1 MLSMEVGSI
10 FNSLS
15 ALPTIPYNI
24 MVYLAKSTDPIADVF
39 WKMLAYKDYKALSHE
54 PLTFQQKMKLVWA
67 QGKQDTY
74 SVFLTNLIEDAMAE
88 SKQIVKIY
96 QYYIHASELYTSTVV
111 YAFDCLYGGQMSLV
125 EYNGIPVN
133 RGDLFIHCILTL
145 LNGVEVGG
153 VGKLTFLDDMSRYSA
168 ARSIIGNNK
177 TFTGVQLYM
186 AVNVGD
192 TGEEVGCGR

>member
-1 MLSMEVGSI
+1 MYNSMS
-10 FNSLS
+10 N
-15 ALPTIPYNI
+15 LPYLPYRI
-24 MVYLAKSTDPIADVF
+24 MVYLAKSTDPMADVF
-39 WKMLAYKDYKALSHE
+39 WKLLAYRDYKALTHDA
-54 PLTFQQKMKLVWA
+54 LTFEQKMKLVWA

-96 QYYIHASELYTSTVV
+96 QYYIHASELYNSTVV

-133 RGDLFIHCILTL
+133 RGDLFIHCVLSL
-145 LNGVEVGG
+145 LNGAEVGG
-153 VGKLTFLDDMSRYSA
+153 VGKLIFFDDMSRYTA
-168 ARSIIGNNK
+168 ARSTIGNDK

-192 TGEEVGCGR
+192 SGKEIDCGD

>member
-1 MLSMEVGSI
+1 MY
-10 FNSLS
+10 NSLS
-15 ALPTIPYNI
+15 RLPTIPYNI
-24 MVYLAKSTDPIADVF
+24 MVYLAKSTDPVAEIF

-54 PLTFQQKMKLVWA
+54 PLTFQQKMKIVWA

-74 SVFLTNLIEDAMAE
+74 SIFLTNLIEDAMAE

-96 QYYIHASELYTSTVV
+96 QYYIHASELYTSIVV

-133 RGDLFIHCILTL
+133 RGDLFIHCILAL

-168 ARSIIGNNK
+168 ARSTIGNNK

-186 AVNVGD
+186 AVDVGD
-192 TGEEVGCGR
+192 AGTEDGCRV

>member
-1 MLSMEVGSI
+1 MY
-10 FNSLS
+10 NSLS

-24 MVYLAKSTDPIADVF
+24 MVYLAKSTDPIAEVF
-39 WKMLAYKDYKALSHE
+39 WKMLAYQDYKALSHE

-133 RGDLFIHCILTL
+133 RGDLFIHCMLYL
-145 LNGVEVGG
+145 LNGAEVGG
-153 VGKLTFLDDMSRYSA
+153 VGKLMFLDDMSRYSA
-168 ARSIIGNNK
+168 AKSTIGNNK

-192 TGEEVGCGR
+192 SGKVVDCGD

>member
-1 MLSMEVGSI
+1 M

-39 WKMLAYKDYKALSHE
+39 WKMLAYKDYEALSHE

-67 QGKQDTY
+67 QNKQDTY

-133 RGDLFIHCILTL
+133 RGDLFIHCILAL
-145 LNGVEVGG
+145 LNGAEVGG
-153 VGKLTFLDDMSRYSA
+153 VGQIVFLDDMSRYNA
-168 ARSIIGNNK
+168 ARSTIGNNK

-186 AVNVGD
+186 SVKVGD
-192 TGEEVGCGR
+192 TGRKDGCGA

>member
-1 MLSMEVGSI
+1 MY
-10 FNSLS
+10 NSLS

-24 MVYLAKSTDPIADVF
+24 MVYLAKSTDPIAEVF
-39 WKMLAYKDYKALSHE
+39 WKMLSYKDYKALSHE

-133 RGDLFIHCILTL
+133 RGDLFIHCILAL

-168 ARSIIGNNK
+168 ARSTIGNNK

-186 AVNVGD
+186 AVDVGD
-192 TGEEVGCGR
+192 AGTEDGCRV

>member
-1 MLSMEVGSI
+1 M

-96 QYYIHASELYTSTVV
+96 QYYIHASELYSSTVV

-133 RGDLFIHCILTL
+133 RGDLFIHCVLYL
-145 LNGVEVGG
+145 LNGVKIGG
-153 VGKLTFLDDMSRYSA
+153 VGKFSFYDDMSRYSA
-168 ARSIIGNNK
+168 AKSTVGNNK

-192 TGEEVGCGR
+192 TGEDAGCGD

>member
-1 MLSMEVGSI
+1 MY
-10 FNSLS
+10 NSLS
-15 ALPTIPYNI
+15 RLPTIPYNI
-24 MVYLAKSTDPIADVF
+24 MVYLAKSTDPIADVL
-39 WKMLAYKDYKALSHE
+39 WKMLAYQDYKALSHE
-54 PLTFQQKMKLVWA
+54 PLTFQQKIKLVWLH
-67 QGKQDTY
+67 GKQDTY

-168 ARSIIGNNK
+168 ARSTIGNNK

-186 AVNVGD
+186 AIDVGD
-192 TGEEVGCGR
+192 AGAEDGCRV

>member
-1 MLSMEVGSI
+1 MY
-10 FNSLS
+10 NSLS
-15 ALPTIPYNI
+15 RLPTIPYNI
-24 MVYLAKSTDPIADVF
+24 MVYLAKSTDPIAEVF

-153 VGKLTFLDDMSRYSA
+153 VGKLMFLDDMSRYSA
-168 ARSIIGNNK
+168 ARSTIGNNK

-192 TGEEVGCGR
+192 SGVEGGCGK

>member
-1 MLSMEVGSI
+1 MY
-10 FNSLS
+10 NSLS

-24 MVYLAKSTDPIADVF
+24 RVYLAKSTDPVAEVF

-153 VGKLTFLDDMSRYSA
+153 VGKLMFLDDMSRYSA
-168 ARSIIGNNK
+168 ARSTIGNNK

-192 TGEEVGCGR
+192 SGVEGGCGK

>member
-1 MLSMEVGSI
+1 MY
-10 FNSLS
+10 NSLS
-15 ALPTIPYNI
+15 DLPTIPYNI
-24 MVYLAKSTDPIADVF
+24 MVYITKTTNHIAEIIQ
-39 WKMLAYKDYKALSHE
+39 KKYAYKDYKALSHE

-111 YAFDCLYGGQMSLV
+111 YAFDCLYGGQMSLI
-125 EYNGIPVN
+125 EYNGIPVS

-145 LNGVEVGG
+145 LNGVDVGG
-153 VGKLTFLDDMSRYSA
+153 VGKLSFIDDMSRYSA
-168 ARSIIGNNK
+168 ARSTIGNNK

-186 AVNVGD
+186 AINVGD
-192 TGEEVGCGR
+192 SGVEDGCGR

>member
-1 MLSMEVGSI
+1 MY
-10 FNSLS
+10 NSLS

-24 MVYLAKSTDPIADVF
+24 MVYLAKSTDPIAEVF

-145 LNGVEVGG
+145 LNAVEVGG
-153 VGKLTFLDDMSRYSA
+153 VGKLMFLDDMSRYSA
-168 ARSIIGNNK
+168 ARSTIGNNK

-192 TGEEVGCGR
+192 SGVEGGCGK

>member
-1 MLSMEVGSI
+1 MY
-10 FNSLS
+10 NSLS
-15 ALPTIPYNI
+15 RLPTIPYNI
-24 MVYLAKSTDPIADVF
+24 MVYLAKSTDPIAEVF

-67 QGKQDTY
+67 QGKQDAY
-74 SVFLTNLIEDAMAE
+74 SVFFTNLIEDAMAE

-153 VGKLTFLDDMSRYSA
+153 VGKLMFLDDMSRYSA
-168 ARSIIGNNK
+168 ARSTIGNNK

-192 TGEEVGCGR
+192 SGVEGGCGK

>member
-1 MLSMEVGSI
+1 MY
-10 FNSLS
+10 NSLS
-15 ALPTIPYNI
+15 RLPTIPYNI
-24 MVYLAKSTDPIADVF
+24 MVYLAKSTDPIADIF
-39 WKMLAYKDYKALSHE
+39 WKMLAYKDYKALSYE

-168 ARSIIGNNK
+168 ARSTIGNNK

-192 TGEEVGCGR
+192 SGTEVGCGR

>member
-1 MLSMEVGSI
+1 M

-15 ALPTIPYNI
+15 RLPTIPYNI

-39 WKMLAYKDYKALSHE
+39 WKLLAYKDYEALSHE

-168 ARSIIGNNK
+168 ARSTIGNNK

-186 AVNVGD
+186 AVDVGD
-192 TGEEVGCGR
+192 TGAEDGCRV

>member
-1 MLSMEVGSI
+1 MY
-10 FNSLS
+10 NSLS

-24 MVYLAKSTDPIADVF
+24 MVYLAKSTDPIAEIF

-96 QYYIHASELYTSTVV
+96 QYYIHASELYTSIVV

-133 RGDLFIHCILTL
+133 RGDLFIHCILAL

-168 ARSIIGNNK
+168 ARSTIGNNK

-186 AVNVGD
+186 AVDVGD
-192 TGEEVGCGR
+192 AGTEDGCRV

>member
-1 MLSMEVGSI
+1 MY
-10 FNSLS
+10 NSLS
-15 ALPTIPYNI
+15 RLPTIPYNI
-24 MVYLAKSTDPIADVF
+24 MVYLAKSTDPIAEVF
-39 WKMLAYKDYKALSHE
+39 WKMLAYKDYKALSHD

-67 QGKQDTY
+67 QGKQDAY

-153 VGKLTFLDDMSRYSA
+153 VGKLMFLDDMSRYSA
-168 ARSIIGNNK
+168 ARSTIGNNK

-192 TGEEVGCGR
+192 SGVEGGCGK

>member
-1 MLSMEVGSI
+1 M

-39 WKMLAYKDYKALSHE
+39 WKMLAYKDYKELSHE

-125 EYNGIPVN
+125 EYNGVPVN
-133 RGDLFIHCILTL
+133 RGDLFIRCVLYL
-145 LNGVEVGG
+145 LNGVKIGG
-153 VGKLTFLDDMSRYSA
+153 VGKFSFYDDMSRYSA
-168 ARSIIGNNK
+168 AKSTVGNNK

-192 TGEEVGCGR
+192 TGEDTGCGD

>member
-1 MLSMEVGSI
+1 MY
-10 FNSLS
+10 NSLS
-15 ALPTIPYNI
+15 RLPTIPYNI
-24 MVYLAKSTDPIADVF
+24 MVYLAKSTDPIAEVF

-54 PLTFQQKMKLVWA
+54 PLTFQQKMKIVWA

-153 VGKLTFLDDMSRYSA
+153 VGKLMFLDDMSRYSA
-168 ARSIIGNNK
+168 ARSTIGNNK

-192 TGEEVGCGR
+192 SGVEGGCGK

>member
-1 MLSMEVGSI
+1 MY
-10 FNSLS
+10 NSLS
-15 ALPTIPYNI
+15 RLPTIPYNI
-24 MVYLAKSTDPIADVF
+24 MVYLAKSTDPIAEVF

-54 PLTFQQKMKLVWA
+54 SLTFQQKMKLVWA
-67 QGKQDTY
+67 QNKQDTY

-125 EYNGIPVN
+125 EYNGVPVN

-168 ARSIIGNNK
+168 ARSTIGNNK

-186 AVNVGD
+186 AVDVGD
-192 TGEEVGCGR
+192 VGTEDGCRV

>member
-1 MLSMEVGSI
+1 MY
-10 FNSLS
+10 NSLS
-15 ALPTIPYNI
+15 RLPTIPYNI
-24 MVYLAKSTDPIADVF
+24 MVYLAKSTDPIAEIF

-54 PLTFQQKMKLVWA
+54 PLTFQQKMKLVWLY
-67 QGKQDTY
+67 GKQDTY

-96 QYYIHASELYTSTVV
+96 QYYIHASELYTSIVV

-133 RGDLFIHCILTL
+133 RGDLFIHCILAL

-168 ARSIIGNNK
+168 ARSTIGNNK

-186 AVNVGD
+186 AVDVGD
-192 TGEEVGCGR
+192 AGTEDGCRV

>member
-1 MLSMEVGSI
+1 MYNSMS
-10 FNSLS
+10 SLPY
-15 ALPTIPYNI
+15 LPYRI
-24 MVYLAKSTDPIADVF
+24 MVYLAKSTDPMADVF
-39 WKMLAYKDYKALSHE
+39 WKLLAYRDYKALTHDA
-54 PLTFQQKMKLVWA
+54 LTFDQKMKLVWA

-125 EYNGIPVN
+125 ECNGVPVS
-133 RGDLFIHCILTL
+133 RGDLFIHCILYL
-145 LNGVEVGG
+145 LNGAEVGG
-153 VGKLTFLDDMSRYSA
+153 VGKLMFLDDMSRYSA
-168 ARSIIGNNK
+168 AKSTIGNNK

-186 AVNVGD
+186 VVNVGD
-192 TGEEVGCGR
+192 SGKVVDCGD

>member
-1 MLSMEVGSI
+1 MTI

-15 ALPTIPYNI
+15 RLPTIPYNI
-24 MVYLAKSTDPIADVF
+24 MVYLAKSIDPIAEVF
-39 WKMLAYKDYKALSHE
+39 WKLLAYKDYEALSHE

-168 ARSIIGNNK
+168 AKSTIGNGK

-192 TGEEVGCGR
+192 RGGESGC

>member
-1 MLSMEVGSI
+1 MY
-10 FNSLS
+10 NSLS

-24 MVYLAKSTDPIADVF
+24 MVYLAKSTDPIAEVF

-111 YAFDCLYGGQMSLV
+111 YAFDCLYGGQMSIV

-153 VGKLTFLDDMSRYSA
+153 VGKLMFLDDMSRYSA
-168 ARSIIGNNK
+168 ARSTIGNNK

-192 TGEEVGCGR
+192 SGVEGGCGK

>member
-1 MLSMEVGSI
+1 MY
-10 FNSLS
+10 NSLS
-15 ALPTIPYNI
+15 RLPSIGYNI
-24 MVYLAKSTDPIADVF
+24 MVYLAKSTDPIAEVF

-153 VGKLTFLDDMSRYSA
+153 VGKLMFLDDMSRYSA
-168 ARSIIGNNK
+168 ARSTIGNNK

-192 TGEEVGCGR
+192 SGVEGGCGK

>member
-1 MLSMEVGSI
+1 MY
-10 FNSLS
+10 NSLS
-15 ALPTIPYNI
+15 RLPTIPYNI
-24 MVYLAKSTDPIADVF
+24 MVYLAKSTDPIAEVF

-54 PLTFQQKMKLVWA
+54 PLTFQQKMKIVWA

-153 VGKLTFLDDMSRYSA
+153 VGKLMFLDDMSRYSA
-168 ARSIIGNNK
+168 AKSTIGNNK

-192 TGEEVGCGR
+192 SGKVVDCGD

>member
-1 MLSMEVGSI
+1 
-10 FNSLS
+10 
-15 ALPTIPYNI
+15 
-24 MVYLAKSTDPIADVF
+24 MVYLAKSTDPMADIF
-39 WKMLAYKDYKALSHE
+39 WKMLVYNDYKALSHE
-54 PLTFQQKMKLVWA
+54 PLTFKQKMQLVWA
-67 QGKQDTY
+67 QGKQDNY

-125 EYNGIPVN
+125 DYDGIPVN
-133 RGDLFIHCILTL
+133 RGDLFIHCILYL
-145 LNGVEVGG
+145 LNGAEVGG
-153 VGKLTFLDDMSRYSA
+153 VGKLMFLDDMSRYSA
-168 ARSIIGNNK
+168 ARSTIGNNK

-192 TGEEVGCGR
+192 SGQEYGCE

>member
-1 MLSMEVGSI
+1 MY
-10 FNSLS
+10 NSLS

-24 MVYLAKSTDPIADVF
+24 MVYLAKSTDPIAEIF

-133 RGDLFIHCILTL
+133 RGDLFIHCILAL

-168 ARSIIGNNK
+168 ARSTIGNNK

-186 AVNVGD
+186 AVDVGD
-192 TGEEVGCGR
+192 AGTEDGCRV

>member
-1 MLSMEVGSI
+1 MY
-10 FNSLS
+10 NSLS
-15 ALPTIPYNI
+15 RLPTIPYNI
-24 MVYLAKSTDPIADVF
+24 MVYLAKSTDPIADIF
-39 WKMLAYKDYKALSHE
+39 WKMLAYKDYKALSYE

-168 ARSIIGNNK
+168 ARSTIGNNK

>member
-1 MLSMEVGSI
+1 MY
-10 FNSLS
+10 NSLS
-15 ALPTIPYNI
+15 RLPTIPYNI
-24 MVYLAKSTDPIADVF
+24 MVYLAKSTDPIAEIF

-96 QYYIHASELYTSTVV
+96 QYYIHASELYTSIVV

-153 VGKLTFLDDMSRYSA
+153 VGKLMFLDDMSRYSA
-168 ARSIIGNNK
+168 ARSTIGNNK

-192 TGEEVGCGR
+192 SGVEGGCGK

>member
-1 MLSMEVGSI
+1 MY
-10 FNSLS
+10 NSLS
-15 ALPTIPYNI
+15 RLPTIPYNI
-24 MVYLAKSTDPIADVF
+24 MVYLAKSTDPIAEVF

-153 VGKLTFLDDMSRYSA
+153 VGKLAFIDDMSRYSA
-168 ARSIIGNNK
+168 ARSTIGNNK

-186 AVNVGD
+186 AINVGD
-192 TGEEVGCGR
+192 SGTEDGCGR

>member
-1 MLSMEVGSI
+1 MY
-10 FNSLS
+10 NSLS
-15 ALPTIPYNI
+15 RLPTIPYNI
-24 MVYLAKSTDPIADVF
+24 MVYLAKSTDPIAEVF
-39 WKMLAYKDYKALSHE
+39 WKMLAYKDYKALIHE

-96 QYYIHASELYTSTVV
+96 QYYIHASELCTSTVV

-153 VGKLTFLDDMSRYSA
+153 VGKLMFLDDMSRYSA
-168 ARSIIGNNK
+168 ARSTIGNNK

-192 TGEEVGCGR
+192 SGVEGGCGK

>member
-1 MLSMEVGSI
+1 MY
-10 FNSLS
+10 NSLS
-15 ALPTIPYNI
+15 RLPTIPYNI
-24 MVYLAKSTDPIADVF
+24 MVYLAKSTDPIAEVF
-39 WKMLAYKDYKALSHE
+39 WKLLAYKDYKALTHDA
-54 PLTFQQKMKLVWA
+54 LTFDQKIKLVWA

-168 ARSIIGNNK
+168 ARSTIGNNK

-186 AVNVGD
+186 AVDVGD
-192 TGEEVGCGR
+192 VGTEDGCRV

>member
-1 MLSMEVGSI
+1 MY
-10 FNSLS
+10 NSLS
-15 ALPTIPYNI
+15 RLPTIPYNI
-24 MVYLAKSTDPIADVF
+24 MVYLAKSPDPIAEIF
-39 WKMLAYKDYKALSHE
+39 WKMLAYQDYNALSHE

-133 RGDLFIHCILTL
+133 RGDLFIRCILTL

-153 VGKLTFLDDMSRYSA
+153 VGKLMFLDDMSRYSA
-168 ARSIIGNNK
+168 ARSTIGNNK

-192 TGEEVGCGR
+192 SGVEGGCGK

>member
-1 MLSMEVGSI
+1 MY
-10 FNSLS
+10 NSLS
-15 ALPTIPYNI
+15 RLPTIPYNI
-24 MVYLAKSTDPIADVF
+24 MVYLAKSTDPIAEIF

-125 EYNGIPVN
+125 EYNDIPVN
-133 RGDLFIHCILTL
+133 RGDLFIHCMLYL
-145 LNGVEVGG
+145 LNGVDVGG
-153 VGKLTFLDDMSRYSA
+153 VGKLVFLDDMSRYSA
-168 ARSIIGNNK
+168 AKSTIGNNK

-186 AVNVGD
+186 AVSVGD
-192 TGEEVGCGR
+192 AGKESGCGY

>member
-1 MLSMEVGSI
+1 MYK
-10 FNSLS
+10 SLS
-15 ALPTIPYNI
+15 RLPTIPYNI
-24 MVYLAKSTDPIADVF
+24 MVYLAKSTDPIAEIF

-96 QYYIHASELYTSTVV
+96 QYYIHASELYTSIVV

-133 RGDLFIHCILTL
+133 RGDLFIHCILAL

-168 ARSIIGNNK
+168 ARSTIGNNK

-186 AVNVGD
+186 AVDVGD
-192 TGEEVGCGR
+192 AGTEDGCRV

>member
-1 MLSMEVGSI
+1 
-10 FNSLS
+10 
-15 ALPTIPYNI
+15 
-24 MVYLAKSTDPIADVF
+24 MVYLAKSTDPIADIF

-54 PLTFQQKMKLVWA
+54 SLTFQQKMKLVWA

-96 QYYIHASELYTSTVV
+96 QYYIHASELYNSTVV

-133 RGDLFIHCILTL
+133 RGDLFIHCILSL

-153 VGKLTFLDDMSRYSA
+153 VGKLIFFDDMSRYTA
-168 ARSIIGNNK
+168 ARSTIGNDK

-192 TGEEVGCGR
+192 SGKEIDCGD

>member
-1 MLSMEVGSI
+1 M

-15 ALPTIPYNI
+15 RLPTIPYKI
-24 MVYLAKSTDPIADVF
+24 MGYLAKSTDPVAEIF

-153 VGKLTFLDDMSRYSA
+153 VGKLMFLDDMSRYSA
-168 ARSIIGNNK
+168 ARSTIGNNK

-192 TGEEVGCGR
+192 SGVEGGCGK

>member
-1 MLSMEVGSI
+1 MY
-10 FNSLS
+10 NSLS
-15 ALPTIPYNI
+15 RLPAIPYNI
-24 MVYLAKSTDPIADVF
+24 MVYLAKSTDPIAEVF

-54 PLTFQQKMKLVWA
+54 PLTFQQKMKIVWA

-88 SKQIVKIY
+88 SKHIVKIY

-153 VGKLTFLDDMSRYSA
+153 VGKLMFLDDMSRYSA
-168 ARSIIGNNK
+168 ARSTIGNNK

-192 TGEEVGCGR
+192 SGVEGGCGK